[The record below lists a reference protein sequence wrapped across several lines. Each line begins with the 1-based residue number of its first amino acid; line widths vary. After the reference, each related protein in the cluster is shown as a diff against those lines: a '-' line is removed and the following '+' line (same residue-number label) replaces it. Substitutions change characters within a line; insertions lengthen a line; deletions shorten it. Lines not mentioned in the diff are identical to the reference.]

1 MFGLRSLVSNAR
13 RQAINA
19 LGGEPIVHEGPA
31 NLLLRWEGI
40 GGWLVLSPQ
49 WLVFA
54 SHRINFQR
62 GQLLLPIERIQEATP
77 SWVRLLGIPLFPT
90 ILAVRTKSLDSY
102 EFVVHNRRYWSVLI
116 HRLCKERLRMNQ

>member
-1 MFGLRSLVSNAR
+1 MFGLRSLVPNAR

-19 LGGEPIVHEGPA
+19 LSGEPIVYEGRA
-31 NLLLRWEGI
+31 NLLLRGEGI
-40 GGWLVLSPQ
+40 GGWLVLSPR

-54 SHRINFQR
+54 SHRLNFQR

-90 ILAVRTKSLDSY
+90 ILAVRTKSVDSY
-102 EFVVHNRRYWSVLI
+102 KFVVYNHRYWAKLI
-116 HRLCKERLRMNQ
+116 NRFCKERLGMN